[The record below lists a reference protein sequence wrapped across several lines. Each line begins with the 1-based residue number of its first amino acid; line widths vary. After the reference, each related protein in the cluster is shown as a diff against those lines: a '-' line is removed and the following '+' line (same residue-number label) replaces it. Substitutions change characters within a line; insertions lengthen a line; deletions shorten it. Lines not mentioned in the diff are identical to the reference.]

1 MENCNEAVCIQTE
14 QIYDSCRDKEC
25 IENLRVYLCGPGQC
39 LVDRAVNV
47 KSKGA
52 ELIWVF
58 PTVEAVPFNQG
69 FYTVDMK
76 FFFKVTL
83 DVYTNVCT
91 PTRVC
96 GLATYDKKVVLFG
109 SEGSAK
115 VFTSNE
121 EGECDFDPAQW
132 QRTNLPK
139 AVVSAIDPIVLS
151 AKLVEACEACACSC
165 ACDCGCEVEMDNVP
179 KSVQKIF
186 DDALVLS
193 GEQKRVYVSLGLFSI
208 VKLMR
213 DVQLLIPAYDFCIP
227 DKECQT
233 STESNPCELFEKLN
247 FPVDEFFPPTRSG
260 EDEGP
265 GCGCSK

>member
-1 MENCNEAVCIQTE
+1 MDNCKEAVCIQTG

-25 IENLRVYLCGPGQC
+25 IENLRVYLCGPGQS
-39 LVDRAVNV
+39 LIDRAMNV
-47 KSKGA
+47 KTKSA

-58 PTVEAVPFNQG
+58 PTVEAVPFNKG

-76 FFFKVTL
+76 FFFKITL

-96 GLATYDKKVVLFG
+96 GLATYNKKVVLFG
-109 SEGSAK
+109 SEGNSK
-115 VFTSNE
+115 VFTSQN
-121 EGECDFDPAQW
+121 GTECDFDLSDW

-151 AKLVEACEACACSC
+151 TNLVDACDPCGGCGCGCACEVDVA
-165 ACDCGCEVEMDNVP
+165 NVP
-179 KSVQKIF
+179 KSVQQIF

-208 VKLMR
+208 VKLER
-213 DVQLLIPAYDFCIP
+213 DVQLLIPAYDFCVP
-227 DKECQT
+227 DKECQV

-247 FPVDEFFPPTRSG
+247 FPVDEFFPPTKSDS
-260 EDEGP
+260 ESD
-265 GCGCSK
+265 CGCNS

>member
-1 MENCNEAVCIQTE
+1 MENCKEAVCIQTE

-25 IENLRVYLCGPGQC
+25 IENLRVYLCGPGQS
-39 LVDRAVNV
+39 LVDRAVSV
-47 KSKGA
+47 KSKNA
-52 ELIWVF
+52 ELIWAF
-58 PTVEAVPFNQG
+58 PTVEPVPFNKG

-76 FFFKVTL
+76 FFFKITL

-109 SEGSAK
+109 SEGNSK
-115 VFTSNE
+115 VFSSTDS
-121 EGECDFDPAQW
+121 GECEEDLSEW
-132 QRTNLPK
+132 QRANLPK

-151 AKLVEACEACACSC
+151 AKLVDACEPCACAC
-165 ACDCGCEVEMDNVP
+165 ACEKGCEVNMENVP
-179 KSVQKIF
+179 HSVQKLF

-193 GEQKRVYVSLGLFSI
+193 GEMKRVYVSLGLFSI

-213 DVQLLIPAYDFCIP
+213 DVQLLIPAYDFCVP

-247 FPVDEFFPPTRSG
+247 FPVDEFFPPMRSEGG
-260 EDEGP
+260 ESC
-265 GCGCSK
+265 GCGND

>member
-1 MENCNEAVCIQTE
+1 MDNCKEAVCIQTG

-25 IENLRVYLCGPGQC
+25 VENLRVYLCGPGQS
-39 LVDRAVNV
+39 LVDRAVSV
-47 KSKGA
+47 KPKSA

-58 PTVEAVPFNQG
+58 PTVEAVPFNKG

-91 PTRVC
+91 STRVC

-109 SEGSAK
+109 SEGSSK
-115 VFTSNE
+115 VFTSQLS
-121 EGECDFDPAQW
+121 GECEFDPAEW
-132 QRTNLPK
+132 QRTNMPK

-151 AKLVEACEACACSC
+151 ARLVETNEPCGCTCNCVE
-165 ACDCGCEVEMDNVP
+165 GCEVDMENVP
-179 KSVQKIF
+179 KSVQQIF

-208 VKLMR
+208 VKLQR

-227 DKECQT
+227 DKECET
-233 STESNPCELFEKLN
+233 TTESNPCEIFEKLN
-247 FPVDEFFPPTRSG
+247 FPVDEFFPPTKG
-260 EDEGP
+260 EQDDN
-265 GCGCSK
+265 CGCS

>member
-1 MENCNEAVCIQTE
+1 MDNCKEAVCIQTG

-25 IENLRVYLCGPGQC
+25 IENLRVYLCGPGQS
-39 LVDRAVNV
+39 LIDRAINV
-47 KSKGA
+47 KSKSA

-58 PTVEAVPFNQG
+58 PTVEAVPFNRG

-76 FFFKVTL
+76 FFFKITL
-83 DVYTNVCT
+83 EVFTNVCT

-96 GLATYDKKVVLFG
+96 GLATYNKKVVLFG
-109 SEGSAK
+109 SEGNSK
-115 VFTSNE
+115 VFTSQN
-121 EGECDFDPAQW
+121 GGACDLDISDW
-132 QRTNLPK
+132 NRTNMPK

-151 AKLVEACEACACSC
+151 VKLVD
-165 ACDCGCEVEMDNVP
+165 ACDPCNTCGCGCGGEVDVENVP
-179 KSVQKIF
+179 KSVQRLF

-193 GEQKRVYVSLGLFSI
+193 GEQKRVYASLGLFSI

-213 DVQLLIPAYDFCIP
+213 DVQLLIPAYDFCVP

-247 FPVDEFFPPTRSG
+247 FPVDEFFPPTKTDS
-260 EDEGP
+260 DSDC
-265 GCGCSK
+265 GCGCND